1 MPPLPPLPLTLPVHV
16 APSTSI
22 EPGVVGFSYGGQKW
36 SRGKAAPM
44 MQPIQHLYCGLPA
57 NGHNLNSFQLQTIY
71 NCMNAVKV
79 RFPNDHSGVKYCQA
93 VADEWNK
100 GHEAVH
106 IHHPDSVGF
115 GGRITDKQVMAF
127 LKAQGS
133 ATISSNLGVVPVP
146 IGYTSH
152 ASLPFSHGGM
162 YPQQIFSQ
170 PMKQDVVYGRP
181 PRPKKQKM
189 DLPEGYD
196 DPSKVNGWTCRE
208 LERII
213 YEFGGKQ
220 RGNEEEKKTELR
232 GLLSKYRKKG
242 PSK

>member
-1 MPPLPPLPLTLPVHV
+1 
-16 APSTSI
+16 
-22 EPGVVGFSYGGQKW
+22 
-36 SRGKAAPM
+36 
-44 MQPIQHLYCGLPA
+44 
-57 NGHNLNSFQLQTIY
+57 
-71 NCMNAVKV
+71 MN
-79 RFPNDHSGVKYCQA
+79 
-93 VADEWNK
+93 
-100 GHEAVH
+100 
-106 IHHPDSVGF
+106 
-115 GGRITDKQVMAF
+115 
-127 LKAQGS
+127 
-133 ATISSNLGVVPVP
+133 
-146 IGYTSH
+146 
-152 ASLPFSHGGM
+152 
-162 YPQQIFSQ
+162 
-170 PMKQDVVYGRP
+170 QDVVYGRP